1 MRPVHNTL
9 LMVVFVTLL
18 PQGAAAQSYTD
29 RRDYQKSSVQ
39 TVQGRARGAAT
50 WVREK
55 LGAIHV
61 TPARLALV
69 LGLLGF
75 LWTWNKNK
83 KKVQWAVI
91 FGFSLLL
98 SGLGGAAIYF
108 QWPAFN

>member
-1 MRPVHNTL
+1 MLRL
-9 LMVVFVTLL
+9 
-18 PQGAAAQSYTD
+18 
-29 RRDYQKSSVQ
+29 
-39 TVQGRARGAAT
+39 RGQ
-50 WVREK
+50 
-55 LGAIHV
+55 
-61 TPARLALV
+61 V

-98 SGLGGAAIYF
+98 GGFGGAAMYF